1 MSQLSFRKAT
11 RHAWRP
17 VAALVGV
24 LLLLPACTTEE
35 IIFVERPFFD
45 DPPAGAAGY
54 MGYITSDPLDQ
65 NRTVCGECH
74 NTKANAWKT
83 TAHADAWNGLQS
95 SGGAQ
100 EFCEGCHTVNQLGN
114 TSTIEG
120 GWLTT
125 DDPRY
130 YDVQCENCHGPGET
144 HVNNPESSNIPL
156 ASLAVD
162 LESGCGECHSG
173 AHHPFVEQWED
184 SPHSEVVASPST
196 RESCF
201 PCHRGQ
207 GTLIAWGENANYVE
221 KFSDEALPVVCGVC
235 HDPHGE
241 AMFEGQ
247 LRFPV
252 NTTSS
257 ETHLCSKCHNRRPLP
272 EGETSRGPHAPESG
286 LLEGV
291 AGWFPPG
298 LDFQPG
304 EIVATHGSGS
314 NDRWCATCHVVMYE
328 IDDESGAF
336 LFESVG
342 HHFNPIPCLDEQGIP
357 EGFPNECSLSPDER
371 SYVGCVD
378 SGCHASEQVA
388 ASALTAKSA
397 SIQRLVDELE
407 ALLDQLPEGEVSR
420 DPPYTVGDGADFN
433 LQLALHGNEDFG
445 TNTVL
450 GSTVHNPFLMEA
462 LLVASLDLVEDE
474 YADILSRV
482 SGRDWEAELKA
493 VLQEAGVR

>member
-1 MSQLSFRKAT
+1 MTRISFEPIT
-11 RHAWRP
+11 RRAWP
-17 VAALVGV
+17 SAASLLG
-24 LLLLPACTTEE
+24 LLLLLSGCKTET
-35 IIFVERPFFD
+35 IIVEV
-45 DPPAGAAGY
+45 PPWEPPPTEAAGY
-54 MGYITSDPLDQ
+54 MGYRTSEAADQ
-65 NRTVCGECH
+65 GRTVCGQCH
-74 NTKANAWKT
+74 VSKQSAWVL

-100 EFCEGCHTVNQLGN
+100 EFCEGCHTDNQLGN
-114 TSTIEG
+114 PETEEG

-125 DDPRY
+125 GDERY

-144 HVNNPESSNIPL
+144 HANNPESSNIPL
-156 ASLAVD
+156 ASLTVD
-162 LESGCGECHSG
+162 LESGCGECHAG

-184 SPHSEVVASPST
+184 SPHSDVVASAST

-221 KFSDEALPVVCGVC
+221 KFSEEALPVVCGVC

-252 NTTSS
+252 HTTSS

-357 EGFPNECSLSPDER
+357 EGFPNECSLSADER

-388 ASALTAKSA
+388 ASALITKSA

-433 LQLALHGNEDFG
+433 IQLALHGNEDFG

-462 LLVASLDLVEDE
+462 LLVASLDLVEEE
-474 YADILSRV
+474 YADILPRV
-482 SGRDWEAELKA
+482 SGRDWEAELQR
-493 VLQEAGVR
+493 VLREAGVR